1 MVQAIT
7 TVEGIPAIPDVIVED
22 ANLQVMLD
30 TIKESIEV
38 LTGTRGD
45 PNSRA
50 LTYGEASEGGL
61 TDLFVTN
68 RVVEAA
74 IDTQSSITLTGDI
87 SGSGT
92 FLEDGTVTVA
102 NFINL
107 PNVTLISSGGAA
119 ETYPGET
126 TGPYGVV
133 SGGGGGSTIVIQDE
147 GIALTTDADTLNFVG
162 VGVVASGTGANK
174 TITINSTNATH
185 TGQVTGSG
193 ALSLAVTAITDQPA
207 SGAVVGTDT
216 MLINDGGVLSEV
228 TINQLDTFFGSGTGF
243 VDISGTPS
251 ANQIGIWTDADTQKG
266 DAALTFSTVI
276 DSLSINSTLAAPAVS
291 IGGPATALPKLE
303 LRIAGVVAAHLQ
315 YDDPNDTLRLETEN
329 TATPIGIYPNNTLV
343 GLFTDNGLEM
353 TGNVD
358 VTGQAWSNTHAL
370 TQAATIAWDCDLG
383 NSAETTMT
391 GNRTLGAP
399 TNLKDGATYVLKIIQ
414 DGTGTRTLAYNAVWK
429 FPGGTAPVLSTGS
442 GEVDMLTAWSD
453 GTNLYASLQNNFS

>member
-74 IDTQSSITLTGDI
+74 IDSQSSITLTGDI

-107 PNVTLISSGGAA
+107 PNVTLISGGGAA

-162 VGVVASGTGANK
+162 AGVVASGTGANK
-174 TITINSTNATH
+174 TITI
-185 TGQVTGSG
+185 TGAAGS
-193 ALSLAVTAITDQPA
+193 
-207 SGAVVGTDT
+207 
-216 MLINDGGVLSEV
+216 
-228 TINQLDTFFGSGTGF
+228 
-243 VDISGTPS
+243 
-251 ANQIGIWTDADTQKG
+251 DTQIQFNNAGAFGG
-266 DAALTFSTVI
+266 DAALTFSTVT
-276 DSLSINSTLAAPAVS
+276 DSLSISSTLSAPAVS

-303 LRIAGVVAAHLQ
+303 HRIAGVVVAHLQ

-329 TATPIGIYPNNTLV
+329 AATPIGIYPNNTLV
-343 GLFTDNGLEM
+343 GLFTDDGLEM